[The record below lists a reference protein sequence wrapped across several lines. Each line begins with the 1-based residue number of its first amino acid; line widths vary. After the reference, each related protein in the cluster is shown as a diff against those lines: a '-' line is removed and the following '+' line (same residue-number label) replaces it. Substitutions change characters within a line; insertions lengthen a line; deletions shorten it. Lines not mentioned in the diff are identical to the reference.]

1 MAFSAKWGEIFTSP
15 ADFGVEIFFRELSV
29 LEGPGVPKS
38 TQNHPKLTYID
49 ILDLPRV
56 YFGDFQ
62 KVDFS
67 PLWAPMWGPC
77 GPRFTATYWGGLE
90 ATGAHLSGF
99 GGVWDLRSQP
109 RPQ

>member
-1 MAFSAKWGEIFTSP
+1 MAKMAFSVLNGHRRRENFDKSGRFL
-15 ADFGVEIFFRELSV
+15 GGNFFRELRV

-38 TQNHPKLTYID
+38 TKNHSKTTYIH

-67 PLWAPMWGPC
+67 PPEAPMWVP
-77 GPRFTATYWGGLE
+77 A
-90 ATGAHLSGF
+90 
-99 GGVWDLRSQP
+99 
-109 RPQ
+109 